1 MTLVNLLD
9 LTFDELALATL
20 KEHGS
25 INYLD
30 LNFPSLW
37 VENLSRE

>member
-9 LTFDELALATL
+9 LTFDELALATF

-25 INYLD
+25 ISYLD
-30 LNFPSLW
+30 LNLASLW